1 MRLSLEAC
9 LKNLNILLPV
19 TSGRLVRL
27 YNTKANS

>member
-1 MRLSLEAC
+1 MRLSLKVC
-9 LKNLNILLPV
+9 LKNLNILFAV